1 MEPDHQIPQGRLE
14 IGPRMRL
21 IIRLIIMAP
30 VLLLGVDVA
39 AQEGLAEQGAMG
51 LVHVEGGGPIGT
63 NVEQLMDQGAPIFP
77 RPTPLILRV
86 DAQPLEHFGVP
97 LLIPL
102 ILHRPNLLPGGVA
115 EVLETPWMIG
125 EPLIRPLDH
134 LPGEML
140 RGLLA
145 PHDLVKDHEAVLGV
159 HLREDAHG
167 AVPAEVPA
175 PIDNPPGVED
185 EGRGVERDG
194 ELGADSRALPG
205 EAANLDLAGEVIR
218 IGPKVSLSGQPL
230 LRFFGDEWVITKR
243 IFVWIGRVVKSDRPD
258 TKRICLCANPFHAL
272 CRNWYSR
279 AVCKSLGSSLKHPR
293 PRLQFEHRSCR
304 TLPVLWS

>member
-63 NVEQLMDQGAPIFP
+63 NVEQLMDQGAPVFP

-115 EVLETPWMIG
+115 EVLEAPRMIR

-134 LPGEML
+134 FPGEML

-145 PHDLVKDHEAVLGV
+145 PHDLMEDDETVLGV
-159 HLREDAHG
+159 HLREETHG
-167 AVPAEVPA
+167 SVPPKVPA

-185 EGRGVERDG
+185 EGRGVERDS
-194 ELGADSRALPG
+194 ELREDPRALPG
-205 EAANLDLAGEVIR
+205 EEADLEFAGEVIW
-218 IGPKVSLSGQPL
+218 IGPKVALSREPL
-230 LRFFGDEWVITKR
+230 LSLFSDEGIVTKR
-243 IFVWIGRVVKSDRPD
+243 VLVGICGIVKSDRPD
-258 TKRICLCANPFHAL
+258 SKWICLGRKPSH
-272 CRNWYSR
+272 
-279 AVCKSLGSSLKHPR
+279 
-293 PRLQFEHRSCR
+293 RLIPTEEP
-304 TLPVLWS
+304 T